1 MKKNTL
7 VKAGKITL
15 GAIAT
20 LAVAGT
26 VFLAGFVTDQVL
38 YQNKNNDTKGNS
50 VKQLATWGY
59 DLEGFNE
66 KYKGEEIACKAED
79 GNVVP
84 GTFFDMGSDK
94 CVVLVHGAGGDRVS
108 TFPLAEQYLEK
119 GIDVITFDERGHGE
133 NPDKKVTF
141 GINESRDVKALVKYA
156 REELGNTEVIV
167 HGQSMG
173 GQTTAIYASNVTP
186 GTVEA
191 ADAVICDSPVPGME
205 YMVRSVMSDTPE
217 EMDSAFISYLTDI
230 SKAYSK
236 VVYSVDY
243 NDGDTINE
251 VSKDTLPTL
260 VIVSEKDEVCL
271 PEKVEEVYAN
281 IASTEKSIVY
291 VNSAHIEGVIDD
303 PEGYMENVDNFL
315 SSLGL

>member
-20 LAVAGT
+20 LAALGT

-50 VKQLATWGY
+50 VKQLAIWGY
-59 DLEGFNE
+59 DLDGFNA
-66 KYKGEEIACKAED
+66 KYKGEEISCVAED
-79 GNVVP
+79 GNEVP

-108 TFPLAEQYLEK
+108 TYPLAEGYLEK
-119 GIDVITFDERGHGE
+119 GFDVITFDERGHGD

-156 REELGNTEVIV
+156 REELVNEEVIV

-186 GTVEA
+186 GTAEA

-236 VVYSVDY
+236 IVYHVDY
-243 NDGDTINE
+243 NNGDTIKE
-251 VSKDTLPTL
+251 VSKDVLPTL
-260 VIVSEKDEVCL
+260 VIVSKKDEVCL